1 MSDDRVG
8 FLISLS
14 VLGLALLA
22 GGILAVGSWLPMNPI
37 VGIRL
42 KSTMTSDLAWKAG
55 HKAAGPYLIV
65 GGALGLEAVT
75 LCLINPLEDVRFLT
89 LTGCGAAVVLL
100 ILGAFAASEAA
111 IREERLRLH
120 DGSRNLQ

>member
-22 GGILAVGSWLPMNPI
+22 GGILAAGSWLPMNPI

-42 KSTMTSDLAWKAG
+42 RSTMASDQAWKAG

-65 GGALGLEAVT
+65 GGVIGLAAVT
-75 LCLINPLEDVRFLT
+75 VSLINPMYDVLFLV
-89 LTGCGAAVVLL
+89 LTSCGAAVVLL
-100 ILGAFAASEAA
+100 VAGAFAASKAA
-111 IREERLRLH
+111 IREEHLRLH
-120 DGSRNLQ
+120 DGSRNHQ